1 MLFVRAYSEAIEF
14 VDQDCEVGRFREKM
28 DGKNEKP
35 GWRGAPKFGGSN
47 EKPRRAR
54 GSGGAQSETVP
65 MGWESELNDEGS

>member
-1 MLFVRAYSEAIEF
+1 
-14 VDQDCEVGRFREKM
+14 M